1 LSLILPFIS
10 TSCIV
15 ISAIIVAFGVSHIK
29 RGNTIAHQKA
39 MVAGALF
46 AVLFF
51 TIYLT
56 RTFVYGSTLFAGP
69 DGLKPYYYAFLI
81 AHILLALV
89 SAILGLRTLYTAFKG
104 NFFKHKKLG
113 PVTAITWFI
122 TAITGVTVYLLL
134 YVIYPS
140 TDTIQ
145 VLNELVK

>member
-1 LSLILPFIS
+1 MSLILPLIS

-15 ISAIIVAFGVSHIK
+15 ISAILVAFGIK
-29 RGNTIAHQKA
+29 FIKQRNTIAHQKA

-46 AVLFF
+46 AILFF
-51 TIYLT
+51 IIYLT

-69 DGLKPYYYAFLI
+69 DWMKVYYYVFLV
-81 AHILLALV
+81 AHILLATI
-89 SAILGLRTLYTAFKG
+89 SAVLGLRTLYTAFKG
-104 NFFKHKKLG
+104 NFLKHKKMG

-140 TDTIQ
+140 TDTIK
-145 VLNELVK
+145 VLNELVG

>member
-1 LSLILPFIS
+1 MSLILPFIS

-15 ISAIIVAFGVSHIK
+15 ISAILVAFGIRFIK
-29 RGNTIAHQKA
+29 QRNTIAHQKA

-46 AVLFF
+46 AILFF

-69 DGLKPYYYAFLI
+69 DWLKLYYYIFLI
-81 AHILLALV
+81 GHIILATI
-89 SAILGLRTLYTAFKG
+89 SAVLGLRTLYTAFKG
-104 NFFKHKKLG
+104 NFEKHRKMG
-113 PVTAITWFI
+113 PVTAITWFV
-122 TAITGVTVYLLL
+122 TAITGVAVYSLL

-140 TDTIQ
+140 TETIK